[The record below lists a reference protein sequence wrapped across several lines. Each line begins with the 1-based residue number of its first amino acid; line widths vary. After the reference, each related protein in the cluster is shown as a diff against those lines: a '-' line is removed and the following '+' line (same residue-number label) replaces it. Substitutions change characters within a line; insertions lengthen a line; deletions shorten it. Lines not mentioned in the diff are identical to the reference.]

1 MTPPTNEELTASEK
15 LKALDADWRER
26 NFGEYGWHEPCV
38 LGGDEIQRDYQT
50 IGELLPALI
59 AVVEAAHRA
68 HDEPHDFAAGVGWRT
83 MGEALAALDEALG
96 ADQEGEA

>member
-1 MTPPTNEELTASEK
+1 MSASEK
-15 LKALDADWRER
+15 LRRLDAW
-26 NFGEYGWHEPCV
+26 F
-38 LGGDEIQRDYQT
+38 GDEANY
-50 IGELLPALI
+50 GESWAEASAELVVALPALI